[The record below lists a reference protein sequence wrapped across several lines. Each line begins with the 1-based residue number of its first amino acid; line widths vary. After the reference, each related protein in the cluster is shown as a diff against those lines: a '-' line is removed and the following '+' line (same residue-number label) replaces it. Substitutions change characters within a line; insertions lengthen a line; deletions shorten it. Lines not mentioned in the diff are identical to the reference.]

1 VDTVRAWY
9 FGARFLVEIHVV
21 LDADTP
27 LREAHDVG
35 EKLELMVVRALIHW
49 WYKCNRI
56 IAFAETYSSCFII

>member
-1 VDTVRAWY
+1 VRAWY

-35 EKLELMVVRALIHW
+35 EKLELMVVRVPIFILISA
-49 WYKCNRI
+49 N
-56 IAFAETYSSCFII
+56 YSRYVHMQTQTKPNIL